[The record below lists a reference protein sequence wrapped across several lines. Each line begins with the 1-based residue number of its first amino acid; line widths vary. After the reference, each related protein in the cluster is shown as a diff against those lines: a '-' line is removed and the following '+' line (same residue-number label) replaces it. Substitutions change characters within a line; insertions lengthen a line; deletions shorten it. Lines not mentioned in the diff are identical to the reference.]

1 MYNELGFDLSDT
13 PNVEI
18 TRGEVALYKGK
29 LIDALYT
36 STCGGMTEDVEN
48 VFGGQPLPYLRS
60 TECVY
65 EKQNEWLIKGKN
77 LLSPVIVEGK
87 NISPIVA
94 SLLCLQILPFQEDN
108 SFFQEEASYEEA
120 VQWLQKI
127 LDLLGK
133 KIEEPWPQVSSLN
146 YGSLALLIVKAL
158 GWEERIQ
165 TLLLKSERDF
175 ILKDYK
181 QWPEELGG
189 YLAYLIQS
197 GIFPATQKIKNP
209 QNVLTKGELAFY
221 LGKVVQS
228 YRSLTHS
235 GIFKKLE
242 GNTIEL
248 EEEKEIKNLTISPDV
263 VLLRNNSGEYLFAS
277 QIYLLRGDR
286 VRWIEKEGQVKLLEA
301 VYSFHSNILD
311 RNSIFHN
318 WQVRKSREELEKG
331 FKIRRVLG
339 LKETLFVIDREYDDQ
354 SQISSFIFYG
364 KGWGHGVGLCQVG
377 AFGMARE
384 GADYKEILKKYYH
397 GIKIAKIY

>member
-1 MYNELGFDLSDT
+1 MWKMSL
-13 PNVEI
+13 
-18 TRGEVALYKGK
+18 EVK
-29 LIDALYT
+29 
-36 STCGGMTEDVEN
+36 
-48 VFGGQPLPYLRS
+48 
-60 TECVY
+60 
-65 EKQNEWLIKGKN
+65 NEWLIKGKN

-318 WQVRKSREELEKG
+318 WQVRKSREELEKRINQFYPIGQLKDLIPQRRGNSHRVVELLVKGSDSQVLVKG